1 MLKQWICFNI
11 NSSASGQ
18 NGHHFADDMF
28 KRIFLNE
35 NISISNKNSLK
46 YVPWVLIDNDSIGS
60 DKSLAPSRRQ
70 AIIWTNVDSIN
81 QRIYAALGE
90 SN

>member
-1 MLKQWICFNI
+1 MWKQWICFNI
-11 NSSASGQ
+11 NSSAPGQ
-18 NGHHFADDMF
+18 NGHHFTDDMF

-46 YVPWVLIDNDSIGS
+46 HVPWVLIDNDSIGL